1 MKTHVWQSTLKARQR
16 KVQRNLP
23 ASTRAAHLPDNSKP
37 SATPQ
42 PREGRG
48 TFQKNLGGALPGG
61 AEAQNG
67 GRGGGGGWSRGAKWR
82 PRGGAHAPPYRTQP
96 LRGLVCTRGSGCPA
110 PQRRHG
116 TEPEGA
122 RGWRA
127 EKSLFIEK
135 VASWKACLNTVIS
148 YCQWFCFLLEE
159 YIQDGHKVWVY
170 ANSMQKTF
178 HSELKF

>member
-1 MKTHVWQSTLKARQR
+1 M
-16 KVQRNLP
+16 QRNLP
-23 ASTRAAHLPDNSKP
+23 ASTRAAHRPDNSEP

-42 PREGRG
+42 TRDGRG

-67 GRGGGGGWSRGAKWR
+67 GRGEGGGWSRGAKWR

-116 TEPEGA
+116 TEPEGWVPGPRQPAVPRPGWGGGKAPSGRLRQPLRRREARGRSCTGARQRPARPGPCDTDGRVRRA

-135 VASWKACLNTVIS
+135 VAS
-148 YCQWFCFLLEE
+148 
-159 YIQDGHKVWVY
+159 
-170 ANSMQKTF
+170 
-178 HSELKF
+178 